1 MFTTVMFFLFF
12 YKQNPIQ
19 IAFIFILFIYS
30 VDNYK
35 IYIQIYFIE
44 ILLKFDK
51 LLERWLNL
59 CVLLS
64 VYFWIFYKGLVQKA
78 FNLNNVKH
86 KANKP
91 YRVTHFGLIV
101 PNIINQYS
109 GLQFLLQKMPVKLES
124 LWWLESIIAKS

>member
-1 MFTTVMFFLFF
+1 MTQLEQSYFLITIIYKTLFVFPFDKQMFYYGNVFFLFF
-12 YKQNPIQ
+12 YEQNPIQ
-19 IAFIFILFIYS
+19 FAFIFILFIYS

-64 VYFWIFYKGLVQKA
+64 VYF
-78 FNLNNVKH
+78 
-86 KANKP
+86 
-91 YRVTHFGLIV
+91 
-101 PNIINQYS
+101 
-109 GLQFLLQKMPVKLES
+109 
-124 LWWLESIIAKS
+124 